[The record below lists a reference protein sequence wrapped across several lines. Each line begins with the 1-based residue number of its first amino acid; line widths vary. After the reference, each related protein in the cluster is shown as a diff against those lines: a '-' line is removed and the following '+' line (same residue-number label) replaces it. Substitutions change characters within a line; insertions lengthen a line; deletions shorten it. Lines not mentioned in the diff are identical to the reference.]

1 MIPDF
6 IKIRTIKERRIAGMN
21 DRYQTPLAERYASK
35 EMQYIF
41 SPDMKFKTWRKLWIA
56 LAETEAELGLPITQE
71 QIDELKAHQDDI
83 NYEDAKKREKEV
95 RHDVMS
101 HVYAYGLQC
110 PKAKG
115 IIHLGA
121 TSCYV
126 GDNTDIIIMTEGLKL
141 VRKKLVNVINELSKF
156 ADKYKAQP
164 TLAFTHFQPAQPT
177 TVGKRATLWMN
188 ELVMDLED
196 LDYVLSTMKLL
207 GCKGTT
213 GTQASFLELFNGD
226 QDKIRQIDKKIAEKM
241 GFDKCVPVSGQ
252 TYSRKV
258 DTRVLNILAGIAA
271 SAHKFSNDIRLLQH
285 LKEVEEPFEKSQ
297 IGSSAMAYK
306 RNPMRSER
314 MASLA
319 RYIIVDTL
327 NPAFTAANQWFE
339 RTLDDSANKRLS
351 IPEAFLATDAIL
363 NIYINVSNG
372 LVVYPKVIE
381 KHLMEELPFMATEN
395 IMMDAVKAGGDRQE
409 LHERIREL
417 SMEAG
422 AVVKNEGGK
431 NDLIERIAKEP
442 MFGMSL
448 EDLQKVLDPKKYVG
462 RAPQQTEEYINE
474 VVKPVIEANKDGLID
489 NAELSV

>member
-1 MIPDF
+1 
-6 IKIRTIKERRIAGMN
+6 MN
-21 DRYQTPLAERYASK
+21 TDRYVSPLSERYASK

-41 SPDMKFKTWRKLWIA
+41 SPDMKFRTWRKLWIA
-56 LAETEAELGLPITQE
+56 LAETERELGLNITQE
-71 QIDELKAHQDDI
+71 QIDEMKAHADDI
-83 NYEDAKKREKEV
+83 NYDVAKERERQV

-101 HVYAYGLQC
+101 HVYAFGVQC

-126 GDNTDIIIMTEGLKL
+126 GDNTDIIVMTEALKL
-141 VRKKLVNVINELSKF
+141 VRKKLVNVIAELSKF
-156 ADKYKAQP
+156 AAQYKDQP

-177 TVGKRATLWMN
+177 TVGKRATLWTQ
-188 ELVMDLED
+188 EFLMDLED
-196 LDYVLSTMKLL
+196 LEYVLSTMKLL
-207 GCKGTT
+207 GSKGTT
-213 GTQASFLELFNGD
+213 GTQASFLELFDGD
-226 QDKIRQIDKKIAEKM
+226 QETIDKIDPMIAEKM
-241 GFDKCVPVSGQ
+241 GFKACYPVSGQ

-271 SAHKFSNDIRLLQH
+271 SAHKMSNDIRLLQH

-314 MASLA
+314 IASLS
-319 RYIIVDTL
+319 RYVMIDAL
-327 NPAFTAANQWFE
+327 NPAITSATQWFE

-351 IPEAFLATDAIL
+351 VPEGFLAIDGIL
-363 NIYINVSNG
+363 DLCLNVVDG

-381 KHLMEELPFMATEN
+381 KRLMSELPFMATEN

-422 AVVKNEGGK
+422 KNVKVEGK
-431 NDLIERIAKEP
+431 DNNLLELIAADP
-442 MFGMSL
+442 AFNLTL
-448 EDLQKVLDPKKYVG
+448 EDLQKAMEPSRYTGRAKEQTEAFITNVVQPVLDEHKDMLGVKV
-462 RAPQQTEEYINE
+462 EIN
-474 VVKPVIEANKDGLID
+474 V
-489 NAELSV
+489 

>member
-1 MIPDF
+1 MS
-6 IKIRTIKERRIAGMN
+6 T
-21 DRYQTPLAERYASK
+21 DRYSSPLSERYASK

-41 SPDMKFKTWRKLWIA
+41 SQDMKFRTWRKLWIA
-56 LAETEAELGLPITQE
+56 LAETEKELGLPITQE
-71 QIDELKAHQDDI
+71 QIDELKAHAEDI
-83 NYEDAKKREKEV
+83 NYDVAKAREKEV

-101 HVYAYGLQC
+101 HVYAYGVQC

-126 GDNTDIIIMTEGLKL
+126 GDNTDIIVMTEALRL
-141 VRKKLVNVINELSKF
+141 VRKKLINVIAELAKF
-156 ADKYKAQP
+156 ADEYKALP

-177 TVGKRATLWMN
+177 TVGKRASLWLN
-188 ELVMDLED
+188 EFCMDLED
-196 LDYVLSTMKLL
+196 VEYVLDGMKLL
-207 GCKGTT
+207 GSKGTT
-213 GTQASFLELFNGD
+213 GTQASFLELFDGD
-226 QDKIRQIDKKIAEKM
+226 QETIDKIDPMIAKKM
-241 GFDKCVPVSGQ
+241 GFEKCVPVSGQ

-258 DTRVLNILAGIAA
+258 DTRVLNVLAGIAA
-271 SAHKFSNDIRLLQH
+271 SAHKMSNDIRLLQH

-314 MASLA
+314 IASLS
-319 RYIIVDTL
+319 RYVMVDAL
-327 NPAFTAANQWFE
+327 NPAITSATQWFE

-351 IPEAFLATDAIL
+351 VPEGFLAIDGIL
-363 NIYINVSNG
+363 DLCLNVVDG

-381 KHLMEELPFMATEN
+381 KRLRSELPFMATEN

-422 AVVKNEGGK
+422 RTVKVEGK
-431 NDLIERIAKEP
+431 DNDLLERIAADPAFNLTIE
-442 MFGMSL
+442 
-448 EDLQKVLDPKKYVG
+448 ELQKSMDPSRYVG
-462 RAPQQTEEYINE
+462 RAKEQTTAFITKTVQPVLDAHKEMLGMTAEIN
-474 VVKPVIEANKDGLID
+474 V
-489 NAELSV
+489 

>member
-1 MIPDF
+1 
-6 IKIRTIKERRIAGMN
+6 MN
-21 DRYQTPLAERYASK
+21 TDRYVSPLSERYASK

-41 SPDMKFKTWRKLWIA
+41 SPDMKFRTWRKLWIA
-56 LAETEAELGLPITQE
+56 LAETERELGLNITQE
-71 QIDELKAHQDDI
+71 QIDEMKAHADDI
-83 NYEDAKKREKEV
+83 NYDVAKERERQV

-101 HVYAYGLQC
+101 HVYAFGVQC

-126 GDNTDIIIMTEGLKL
+126 GDNTDIIVMTEALKL
-141 VRKKLVNVINELSKF
+141 VRKKLVNVIAELSKF
-156 ADKYKAQP
+156 AAQYKDQP

-177 TVGKRATLWMN
+177 TVGKRATLWTQ
-188 ELVMDLED
+188 EFLMDLED
-196 LDYVLSTMKLL
+196 LEYVLSTKKLL
-207 GCKGTT
+207 GSKGTT
-213 GTQASFLELFNGD
+213 GTQASFLELFDGD
-226 QDKIRQIDKKIAEKM
+226 QETIDKIDPMIAEKM
-241 GFDKCVPVSGQ
+241 GFKSCYPVSGQ

-271 SAHKFSNDIRLLQH
+271 SAHKMSNDIRLLQH

-314 MASLA
+314 IASLS
-319 RYIIVDTL
+319 RYVMIDAL
-327 NPAFTAANQWFE
+327 NPAITSATQWFE

-351 IPEAFLATDAIL
+351 VPEGFLAIDGIL
-363 NIYINVSNG
+363 DLCLNVVDG

-381 KHLMEELPFMATEN
+381 KRLMSELPFMATEN

-422 AVVKNEGGK
+422 KNVKVEGK
-431 NDLIERIAKEP
+431 ENNLLELIAADP
-442 MFGMSL
+442 AFNLTL
-448 EDLQKVLDPKKYVG
+448 EDLQKSMDPSRYTGRAKEQTEAFIANVVQPVLDAHKDLLGVKV
-462 RAPQQTEEYINE
+462 EIN
-474 VVKPVIEANKDGLID
+474 V
-489 NAELSV
+489 

>member
-1 MIPDF
+1 MS
-6 IKIRTIKERRIAGMN
+6 T
-21 DRYQTPLAERYASK
+21 DRYVSPLSERYASK

-41 SPDMKFKTWRKLWIA
+41 SPDMKFRTWRRLWIA
-56 LAETEAELGLPITQE
+56 LAETEKELGLNITQE
-71 QIDELKAHQDDI
+71 QIDELKAHAEDI
-83 NYEDAKKREKEV
+83 NYDVAKERERQV

-101 HVYAYGLQC
+101 HVYAYGVQC

-126 GDNTDIIIMTEGLKL
+126 GDNTDIIVMTEALKL
-141 VRKKLVNVINELSKF
+141 VKKKLVNVIAELSAF
-156 ADKYKAQP
+156 ADKYKDQP

-177 TVGKRATLWMN
+177 TVGKRATLWTQ
-188 ELVMDLED
+188 EFLLDLED
-196 LDYVLSTMKLL
+196 LEYVLGTMKLL
-207 GCKGTT
+207 GSKGTT
-213 GTQASFLELFNGD
+213 GSQASFLELFDGD
-226 QDKIRQIDKKIAEKM
+226 QETIDKIDPMIAEKM
-241 GFDKCVPVSGQ
+241 GFKECYPVSGQ

-258 DTRVLNILAGIAA
+258 DTRVANILAGIAA
-271 SAHKFSNDIRLLQH
+271 SAHKMSNDIRLLQH

-314 MASLA
+314 IASLS
-319 RYIIVDTL
+319 RYVMVDAL
-327 NPAFTAANQWFE
+327 NPAITSATQWFE

-351 IPEAFLATDAIL
+351 IPEGFLAIDGIL
-363 NIYINVSNG
+363 DLCLNVVDG

-381 KHLMEELPFMATEN
+381 KHMMAELPFMATEN

-422 AVVKNEGGK
+422 KTVKVEGK
-431 NDLIERIAKEP
+431 DNNLLELIAADP
-442 MFGMSL
+442 AFNLSL
-448 EDLQKVLDPKKYVG
+448 EDLQRSMDPKKYIG
-462 RAPQQTEEYINE
+462 RAKEQTERFVNTVVQPILDSHKELLGVKAEIN
-474 VVKPVIEANKDGLID
+474 V
-489 NAELSV
+489 

>member
-1 MIPDF
+1 MS
-6 IKIRTIKERRIAGMN
+6 T
-21 DRYQTPLAERYASK
+21 DRYVSPLSERYASK

-41 SPDMKFKTWRKLWIA
+41 SPDMKFRTWRRLWIA
-56 LAETEAELGLPITQE
+56 LAETEKELGLNITQE
-71 QIDELKAHQDDI
+71 QIDELKAHAEDI
-83 NYEDAKKREKEV
+83 NYDVAKERERQV

-101 HVYAYGLQC
+101 HVYAYGVQC

-126 GDNTDIIIMTEGLKL
+126 GDNTDIIVMTEALKL
-141 VRKKLVNVINELSKF
+141 VKKKLVNVIAELSAF
-156 ADKYKAQP
+156 ADKYKDQP

-177 TVGKRATLWMN
+177 TVGKRATLWTQ
-188 ELVMDLED
+188 EFLLDLED
-196 LDYVLSTMKLL
+196 LEYVLGTMKLL
-207 GCKGTT
+207 GSKGTT
-213 GTQASFLELFNGD
+213 GTQASFLELFDGD
-226 QDKIRQIDKKIAEKM
+226 QETIDKIDPMIAEKM
-241 GFDKCVPVSGQ
+241 GFKECYPVSGQ

-258 DTRVLNILAGIAA
+258 DTRVANILAGIAA
-271 SAHKFSNDIRLLQH
+271 SAHKMSNDIRLLQH

-314 MASLA
+314 IASLS
-319 RYIIVDTL
+319 RYVMVDAL
-327 NPAFTAANQWFE
+327 NPAITSATQWFE

-351 IPEAFLATDAIL
+351 IPEGFLAIDGIL
-363 NIYINVSNG
+363 DLCLNVVDG

-381 KHLMEELPFMATEN
+381 RHMMAELPFMATEN

-422 AVVKNEGGK
+422 KTVKVEGK
-431 NDLIERIAKEP
+431 DNNLLELIAADPAFNLTLEELEKTMDPAK
-442 MFGMSL
+442 
-448 EDLQKVLDPKKYVG
+448 YTG
-462 RAPQQTEEYINE
+462 RASIQVDAFLKNVINPMLEE
-474 VVKPVIEANKDGLID
+474 NKDLLGMT
-489 NAELSV
+489 AEINV

>member
-1 MIPDF
+1 
-6 IKIRTIKERRIAGMN
+6 MN
-21 DRYQTPLAERYASK
+21 TDRYVSPLSERYASK

-41 SPDMKFKTWRKLWIA
+41 SPDMKFRTWRKLWIA
-56 LAETEAELGLPITQE
+56 LAETERELGLNITQE
-71 QIDELKAHQDDI
+71 QIDEMKAHADDI
-83 NYEDAKKREKEV
+83 NYDVAKERERQV

-101 HVYAYGLQC
+101 HVYAFGVQC

-126 GDNTDIIIMTEGLKL
+126 GDNTDIIVMTEALKL
-141 VRKKLVNVINELSKF
+141 VRKKLVNVIAELSKF
-156 ADKYKAQP
+156 AAQYKDQP

-177 TVGKRATLWMN
+177 TVGKRATLWTQ
-188 ELVMDLED
+188 EFLMDLED
-196 LDYVLSTMKLL
+196 LEYVLSTMKLL
-207 GCKGTT
+207 GSKGTT
-213 GTQASFLELFNGD
+213 GTQASFLELFDGD
-226 QDKIRQIDKKIAEKM
+226 QETIDKIDPMIAEKM
-241 GFDKCVPVSGQ
+241 GFRSCDPVSGQ

-271 SAHKFSNDIRLLQH
+271 SAHKMSNDIRLLQH

-314 MASLA
+314 IASLS
-319 RYIIVDTL
+319 RYVMIDAL
-327 NPAFTAANQWFE
+327 NPAITSATQWFE

-351 IPEAFLATDAIL
+351 VPEGFLAIDGIL
-363 NIYINVSNG
+363 DLCLNVVDG

-381 KHLMEELPFMATEN
+381 KRLMSELPFMATEN

-422 AVVKNEGGK
+422 KNVKVEGK
-431 NDLIERIAKEP
+431 DNNLLELIAADP
-442 MFGMSL
+442 AFNLTL
-448 EDLQKVLDPKKYVG
+448 EDLQKSMDPSRYTGRAKEQTEAFIANVVQPVLDAHKDLLGVKV
-462 RAPQQTEEYINE
+462 EIN
-474 VVKPVIEANKDGLID
+474 V
-489 NAELSV
+489 

>member
-1 MIPDF
+1 MS
-6 IKIRTIKERRIAGMN
+6 T
-21 DRYQTPLAERYASK
+21 DRYVSPLSERYASK

-41 SPDMKFKTWRKLWIA
+41 SPDMKFRTWRRLWIA
-56 LAETEAELGLPITQE
+56 LAETEKELGLNITQE
-71 QIDELKAHQDDI
+71 QIDELKAHKDDI
-83 NYEDAKKREKEV
+83 NYDVAKERERQV

-101 HVYAYGLQC
+101 HVYAYGVQC

-126 GDNTDIIIMTEGLKL
+126 GDNTDIIVMAEALKL
-141 VRKKLVNVINELSKF
+141 VQKKLVNVIAELSKF
-156 ADKYKAQP
+156 ADKYKEQP

-177 TVGKRATLWMN
+177 TVGKRATLWTQ
-188 ELVMDLED
+188 EFLMDLED
-196 LDYVLSTMKLL
+196 LEYVMGTLKLL
-207 GCKGTT
+207 GSKGTT
-213 GTQASFLELFNGD
+213 GTQASFLELFEGD
-226 QDKIRQIDKKIAEKM
+226 QETIDKIDPMIAEKM
-241 GFDKCVPVSGQ
+241 GFKNCYPVSGQ

-258 DTRVLNILAGIAA
+258 DTRVANILAGIAA
-271 SAHKFSNDIRLLQH
+271 SAHKMSNDIRLLQH

-314 MASLA
+314 IASLS
-319 RYIIVDTL
+319 RYVMVDAL
-327 NPAFTAANQWFE
+327 NPAITSATQWFE

-351 IPEAFLATDAIL
+351 IPEGFLAIDGIL
-363 NIYINVSNG
+363 DLCLNVVDG

-381 KHLMEELPFMATEN
+381 KHMMAELPFMATEN

-422 AVVKNEGGK
+422 KNVKEKGLDNNLLE
-431 NDLIERIAKEP
+431 LIAADP
-442 MFGMSL
+442 AFNLSL
-448 EDLQKVLDPKKYVG
+448 EDLQRSMDPKKYIG
-462 RAPQQTEEYINE
+462 RAKEQTERFVNTVVQPILDSHKELLGVKAEIN
-474 VVKPVIEANKDGLID
+474 V
-489 NAELSV
+489 